1 MTEAQQKTEDKIDLK
16 LTMKQKET
24 EERMKEIETQ
34 IRLEMKEDITET
46 GKEVKDM
53 IMADRERNKEDLQP
67 RDGQQKQSTIDD
79 IPEGE
84 EEEGEMAEDESE
96 DDGEEEEN
104 PNDEPVLVEADD
116 PEEDTENVNFAQME
130 RDNYSGEEDCEGSLE
145 DLVPELG
152 GQPVRNIIFAT
163 WRSGSTFLAD
173 VLNSHPANYYHYE
186 PLLDYDIVQIRGEP
200 LASGALRK
208 LKALLNCNY
217 TGLDHYLEYGKEHVW
232 LFFFN
237 TRLWDQC
244 LQHPHLCW
252 LPEFLGPF
260 CRLFPFQS
268 MKVVRLRLRL
278 AEELLD
284 DPTLNVRVLLLVRD
298 PRGTLQSRKHRDWCP
313 GNPDCMEPARLC
325 ADLVSDYGAAVH
337 LSAKYPQRFRVV
349 RYEDLSV
356 EPYLGVRDLFQFFG
370 LDFHPS
376 VQQFL
381 DTHTKVDVGGVS
393 STYRNSK
400 SAPFHWRQDLS
411 HLEVRSIQRS
421 CHTAMDHWGYI
432 LAANSSHQRE
442 FNPLGE
448 FLLT

>member
-1 MTEAQQKTEDKIDLK
+1 MTRRMSACGALIVCCACLLMLLASHRLAGTSTLERGPYLELGRTIQTNSSSWLNNEVDSEEVAVTAAANYTRDIIDVVDE
-16 LTMKQKET
+16 QRHFVA
-24 EERMKEIETQ
+24 EEM
-34 IRLEMKEDITET
+34 
-46 GKEVKDM
+46 
-53 IMADRERNKEDLQP
+53 
-67 RDGQQKQSTIDD
+67 
-79 IPEGE
+79 EGYQF
-84 EEEGEMAEDESE
+84 
-96 DDGEEEEN
+96 
-104 PNDEPVLVEADD
+104 PNGMYNISAK
-116 PEEDTENVNFAQME
+116 
-130 RDNYSGEEDCEGSLE
+130 SLE

-152 GQPVRNIIFAT
+152 GQPVRNIIITT
-163 WRSGSTFLAD
+163 WRSGSTFLGD

-217 TGLDHYLEYGKEHVW
+217 TGLDHYLEYGKDHVW
-232 LFFFN
+232 LFMHN